1 MKYHPDINV
10 MNHFSE
16 IDVNTR
22 LMVVETAKLMWGEI
36 ADDQYDK
43 LRETLRI
50 TRFSTKYTSDDDK
63 IRIGVLKGM
72 CSSFHEEYEV
82 DCDDMYY
89 NVKQII
95 INILNVIKDTYPK
108 RKTVYLLYHK
118 KNQTIKV
125 FSTYGKNEYF
135 HQII

>member
-1 MKYHPDINV
+1 MSKQLTDILQINDITILV
-10 MNHFSE
+10 NFMNE
-16 IDVNTR
+16 
-22 LMVVETAKLMWGEI
+22 
-36 ADDQYDK
+36 QYDK

-50 TRFSTKYTSDDDK
+50 IRFSTKYTSDDDK

-72 CSSFHEEYEV
+72 GSSFHEEYEV
-82 DCDDMYY
+82 ECGDVMYC

-125 FSTYGKNEYF
+125 FSIYGKNEYF

>member
-1 MKYHPDINV
+1 MNKQLTDILQADDILSLVNF
-10 MNHFSE
+10 MN
-16 IDVNTR
+16 
-22 LMVVETAKLMWGEI
+22 
-36 ADDQYDK
+36 DQYDK